1 MIPSPVGLG
10 ISMETSKQSTTK
22 PKGTDKKTK
31 NAESRGN
38 ASDAPFK
45 ALENTLYAA
54 GIERT
59 ENS

>member
-1 MIPSPVGLG
+1 
-10 ISMETSKQSTTK
+10 METSKQSTTK

-59 ENS
+59 ENSWL